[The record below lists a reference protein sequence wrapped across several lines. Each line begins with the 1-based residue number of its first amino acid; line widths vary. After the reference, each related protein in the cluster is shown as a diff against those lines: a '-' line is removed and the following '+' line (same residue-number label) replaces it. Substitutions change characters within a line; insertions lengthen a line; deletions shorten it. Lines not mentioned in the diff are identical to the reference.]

1 MPLFQGFRPVAG
13 TICPSRA
20 AAVVGPSRAPQGM
33 KKGRR
38 PRRRPRL
45 KLSDKAGPDQCP
57 VPGENALF
65 PAQIAGFLAVSRP
78 VPVYPVF
85 LNYVVPVHQTTMS
98 KDRYPPFSIWGIL
111 FCFSSIIFLTQKD
124 PCRSH
129 FCERQRPSTT
139 YDLIRSGEMGQR
151 SHSTGSVSPFR
162 FLTTPGVPDAAFSCS
177 IRRRTASMMYSV
189 TLFPSFWAAT

>member
-1 MPLFQGFRPVAG
+1 
-13 TICPSRA
+13 
-20 AAVVGPSRAPQGM
+20 
-33 KKGRR
+33 
-38 PRRRPRL
+38 
-45 KLSDKAGPDQCP
+45 
-57 VPGENALF
+57 
-65 PAQIAGFLAVSRP
+65 
-78 VPVYPVF
+78 
-85 LNYVVPVHQTTMS
+85 MS

-111 FCFSSIIFLTQKD
+111 FCFSSIIFLTQKA

-189 TLFPSFWAAT
+189 TLFPSFWGRHPSERQEQLFQQKTGRSLIIAQRAFSQMAAFTVVDKFIAEIFQTHKKTPFPSWQTTKERVKNC

>member
-1 MPLFQGFRPVAG
+1 MQNWAMCNKVLAYEVFFLRSNGIYLLRYLLNPRYNHDKIRREFRQQRQK
-13 TICPSRA
+13 I
-20 AAVVGPSRAPQGM
+20 
-33 KKGRR
+33 
-38 PRRRPRL
+38 
-45 KLSDKAGPDQCP
+45 
-57 VPGENALF
+57 
-65 PAQIAGFLAVSRP
+65 
-78 VPVYPVF
+78 
-85 LNYVVPVHQTTMS
+85 
-98 KDRYPPFSIWGIL
+98 GIL
-111 FCFSSIIFLTQKD
+111 HFHCRGYFFYFSGIIFLTQKG

>member
-1 MPLFQGFRPVAG
+1 
-13 TICPSRA
+13 
-20 AAVVGPSRAPQGM
+20 
-33 KKGRR
+33 
-38 PRRRPRL
+38 
-45 KLSDKAGPDQCP
+45 
-57 VPGENALF
+57 
-65 PAQIAGFLAVSRP
+65 
-78 VPVYPVF
+78 
-85 LNYVVPVHQTTMS
+85 MS

-129 FCERQRPSTT
+129 FWERQRPSTT

-177 IRRRTASMMYSV
+177 IRRRTASWCIRSHFSLLFGLLPEPPLCWGRHPSERQEQLFQQKTGRSLIIAQRSFSQMAAFTV
-189 TLFPSFWAAT
+189 IDKFIAEILQTHKKTPFPSWRTTKERVKNC